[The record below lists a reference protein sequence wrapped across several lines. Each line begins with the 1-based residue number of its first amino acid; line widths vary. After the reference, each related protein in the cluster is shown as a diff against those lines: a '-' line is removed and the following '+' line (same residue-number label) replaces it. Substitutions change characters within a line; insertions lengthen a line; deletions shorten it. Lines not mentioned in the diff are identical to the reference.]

1 MLDNENLLFNDDH
14 EIEQTKDSFYK
25 YMKKAGIDFDIIDPD
40 SQLPDYLV
48 RVIKNEPAEYNKF
61 NNVLYTLNKENKI
74 SLADAMI
81 YLVDDWLEPQVL
93 LKCLDE
99 INSYTLTTSMKK
111 RFLLDKKTGMD
122 EFLI

>member
-1 MLDNENLLFNDDH
+1 MIDNETLLFNDDH
-14 EIEQTKDSFYK
+14 EIEQTKDSFYM

-99 INSYTLTTSMKK
+99 INSYTLTTSMKQ
-111 RFLLDKKTGMD
+111 RYLLDKKTGMD

>member
-1 MLDNENLLFNDDH
+1 MIDNENLMFNDDH
-14 EIEQTKDSFYK
+14 EIEQSKDSFYK

>member
-1 MLDNENLLFNDDH
+1 MIDNENLLFNDDH

-25 YMKKAGIDFDIIDPD
+25 YMKMSGIDFDIIDPE

-111 RFLLDKKTGMD
+111 RYLLDKKTGMD

>member
-1 MLDNENLLFNDDH
+1 MIDNENLLFNDDH
-14 EIEQTKDSFYK
+14 EVEQTKDSFYK

-99 INSYTLTTSMKK
+99 INSYTLTTSMKE
-111 RFLLDKKTGMD
+111 RYLLDKKTGMD

>member
-1 MLDNENLLFNDDH
+1 MFNDDH

-25 YMKKAGIDFDIIDPD
+25 YMKMSGIDFDIIDPE

-111 RFLLDKKTGMD
+111 RYLLDKKTGMD

>member
-1 MLDNENLLFNDDH
+1 MIDNENLMFNDDH

>member
-1 MLDNENLLFNDDH
+1 MIDNENLLFNDDH

-48 RVIKNEPAEYNKF
+48 RVIKNEPTEYNKF

>member
-1 MLDNENLLFNDDH
+1 MIDNENLLFNDDH

-81 YLVDDWLEPQVL
+81 YLIDDWLEPQVL

-111 RFLLDKKTGMD
+111 RYLLDKKTGMD

>member
-1 MLDNENLLFNDDH
+1 MIDNENLMFNDDH

-25 YMKKAGIDFDIIDPD
+25 YMKMSGIDFDIIDPG

-111 RFLLDKKTGMD
+111 RYLLDKKTGMD

>member
-1 MLDNENLLFNDDH
+1 MIDNENLLFNDDH

-61 NNVLYTLNKENKI
+61 NNVLYTLNKENKS

>member
-1 MLDNENLLFNDDH
+1 MIDNENLLFNDDH

-40 SQLPDYLV
+40 SQLPDYLI

>member
-1 MLDNENLLFNDDH
+1 MIDNENLLFNDDH

-48 RVIKNEPAEYNKF
+48 RVIKNEPTEYNKF

-111 RFLLDKKTGMD
+111 RHLLDKKTGMD

>member
-1 MLDNENLLFNDDH
+1 MIDNENLMFNDDH

-25 YMKKAGIDFDIIDPD
+25 YMKMSGIDFNIIDPE

-99 INSYTLTTSMKK
+99 INSYTLNTIMKK
-111 RFLLDKKTGMD
+111 RYLLDKKTGMD

>member
-1 MLDNENLLFNDDH
+1 MIDNENLMFNDDH

-25 YMKKAGIDFDIIDPD
+25 YMKMSGIDFDIIDPE

-99 INSYTLTTSMKK
+99 INSYTLNTIMKK
-111 RFLLDKKTGMD
+111 RYLLDKKTGMD

>member
-1 MLDNENLLFNDDH
+1 MIDNENLLFNDDH

>member
-1 MLDNENLLFNDDH
+1 MIDNENLLFNDDH

-111 RFLLDKKTGMD
+111 RYLLDKKTGMD

>member
-1 MLDNENLLFNDDH
+1 MIDNKNLLFNDDH

>member
-1 MLDNENLLFNDDH
+1 MIDNENLLFNDDH
-14 EIEQTKDSFYK
+14 VIEQTKDSFYK

>member
-1 MLDNENLLFNDDH
+1 MIDNENLLFNDDH

-111 RFLLDKKTGMD
+111 RHLIDKKTGMD

>member
-1 MLDNENLLFNDDH
+1 MIDNENLLFNDDH

-48 RVIKNEPAEYNKF
+48 RVIKNDPAEYNKF

>member
-1 MLDNENLLFNDDH
+1 MIDNENLLFNDDH
-14 EIEQTKDSFYK
+14 EIEHTKDSFYK

-99 INSYTLTTSMKK
+99 INSYTLTASMKK

>member
-1 MLDNENLLFNDDH
+1 MIDNENLMFNDDH

-25 YMKKAGIDFDIIDPD
+25 YMKMSGIDFDIIDPE

-111 RFLLDKKTGMD
+111 RYLLDKKTGMD

>member
-1 MLDNENLLFNDDH
+1 MIDNENLLFNDDH

-99 INSYTLTTSMKK
+99 INSYTLTTCMKK

>member
-1 MLDNENLLFNDDH
+1 MIDNENLLFNDDH

-81 YLVDDWLEPQVL
+81 YLVDDWLEPQEL

>member
-1 MLDNENLLFNDDH
+1 MIDNENLLFNDDH
-14 EIEQTKDSFYK
+14 EVEQSKDSFYK
-25 YMKKAGIDFDIIDPD
+25 YMKKAGIDFNIIDPD

-99 INSYTLTTSMKK
+99 INSYTLNTIMKK
-111 RFLLDKKTGMD
+111 RHLLDKKTGMD

>member
-1 MLDNENLLFNDDH
+1 MIDNENLLFNDDH

-81 YLVDDWLEPQVL
+81 YLIDDWLEPQVL

-99 INSYTLTTSMKK
+99 INSYTLATSMKK
-111 RFLLDKKTGMD
+111 RYLLDKKTGMD

>member
-1 MLDNENLLFNDDH
+1 MIDNENLLFNDDH
-14 EIEQTKDSFYK
+14 EIEQTKESFYK
-25 YMKKAGIDFDIIDPD
+25 CMKKAGIDFDIIDPD